1 MSPHEQLA
9 QKQAEAKA
17 AQDQVRAAALALAND
32 FKEVFGIPRSRSE
45 AQDRVLAHLRASAG
59 GPGSAFRPQG
69 EGDGIKIL
77 VAGIQRD
84 GARSIL
90 DVIDYQLDKATR
102 KPTPAKARPKVKRQ

>member
-1 MSPHEQLA
+1 MTPHERIA
-9 QKQAEAKA
+9 QKQDEQKEAQ
-17 AQDQVRAAALALAND
+17 AQARAVALSLAND
-32 FKEVFGIPRSRSE
+32 FKEVFGIPRRRSD

-69 EGDGIKIL
+69 EGDGLKIL

-90 DVIDYQLDKATR
+90 DVIEFQIEKAQKAPR
-102 KPTPAKARPKVKRQ
+102 PTKVKPSVKRR